1 MTYLDTIKN
10 QTFSMDLANQIGLKE
25 SILVQHINYWCKR
38 NTQQKKNYQDGY
50 YWMYNT
56 LDSFLNY
63 FKFMSKNTL
72 IRCLSKLCKEG
83 IIVKGNYN
91 KRKYD
96 RTNWYRI
103 NYDYFK
109 TSEYAQKTT
118 PKCDNRNNNF
128 NNCKKEKDYETE
140 INRLN
145 EEHKSMQEQIKN
157 LQQNQNSKHNKDF
170 KNNNHQDKNTN
181 KQTQPPSSSSY
192 TIKFKDYL
200 QDSPYL
206 NDFCKH
212 IFNENSERIKLGKNN
227 FSVKDL
233 QKKINILTPKD
244 VKEIENIIKNTANI
258 NNYEAYVAKIVFNTA
273 QKRKIKNLFTGTK
286 QKVTAEDVKK
296 YIKNVVYENS
306 INRWREKQ
314 KIIERDVEGYKD
326 IVKKLNELRTLKSK
340 MMFSEDDN
348 KKAKMAKIQ
357 EERADLLKKRD
368 QLLKK
373 FGFTANDLEIQY
385 SCMKCKDSG
394 VLPSGWRCSCVKEHQ
409 NAAQKYF
416 EKLRK

>member
-10 QTFSMDLANQIGLKE
+10 QTFSIDLANQIGLKE

-72 IRCLSKLCKEG
+72 IRCLNKLCKEG
-83 IIVKGNYN
+83 IVIKSNYN

-96 RTNWYRI
+96 KTNWYRI

-118 PKCDNRNNNF
+118 PKCDNRNNNS

-145 EEHKSMQEQIKN
+145 EELKSMQEQIKR
-157 LQQNQNSKHNKDF
+157 LQQQQNF
-170 KNNNHQDKNTN
+170 KNNNNNQKNNTN
-181 KQTQPPSSSSY
+181 KSFQTQTSSNTSY
-192 TIKFKDYL
+192 DIKFKDYL
-200 QDSPYL
+200 QQSPYL

-258 NNYEAYVAKIVFNTA
+258 NNYEAYLAKIVFNTA

-286 QKVTAEDVKK
+286 QKVTADDIKK

-326 IVKKLNELRTLKSK
+326 IVKKLNKLRALKSK

-373 FGFTANDLEIQY
+373 HGFTANDLEIQY
-385 SCMKCKDSG
+385 SCIKCKDSG

-416 EKLRK
+416 EKTRAI

>member
-10 QTFSMDLANQIGLKE
+10 QTFSIDLANQIGLKE
-25 SILVQHINYWCKR
+25 SILAQHINYWCKR
-38 NTQQKKNYQDGY
+38 NAQQKKNYRDGY

-72 IRCLSKLCKEG
+72 IRCLNKLCKEG
-83 IIVKGNYN
+83 IIIKSNYN

-118 PKCDNRNNNF
+118 PKCDNRNNNS
-128 NNCKKEKDYETE
+128 NNCKKEKNYETE

-145 EEHKSMQEQIKN
+145 EELKSMQEQIKR
-157 LQQNQNSKHNKDF
+157 LQQQQKQNF
-170 KNNNHQDKNTN
+170 KNNNNNQKNNTN
-181 KQTQPPSSSSY
+181 KSFQTQTSSNTSY
-192 TIKFKDYL
+192 DIKFKDYL
-200 QDSPYL
+200 QQSPYL
-206 NDFCKH
+206 NDFCNH

-326 IVKKLNELRTLKSK
+326 IVKKLNELRALKSK

-373 FGFTANDLEIQY
+373 HGFTANDLEIQY

>member
-10 QTFSMDLANQIGLKE
+10 QTFSIDLANQIGLKE

-38 NTQQKKNYQDGY
+38 NTQQKKNYRDGY

-72 IRCLSKLCKEG
+72 IRCLNKLCKEG
-83 IIVKGNYN
+83 IIIKSNYN

-96 RTNWYRI
+96 KTNWYRI

-109 TSEYAQKTT
+109 TSKYAQKTT
-118 PKCDNRNNNF
+118 PKCDNRNNNS

-140 INRLN
+140 INKLN
-145 EEHKSMQEQIKN
+145 EELKSMQEQIKR
-157 LQQNQNSKHNKDF
+157 LQQQQNF
-170 KNNNHQDKNTN
+170 KNNNNNNKNNTS
-181 KQTQPPSSSSY
+181 KSFQTQTSSNTSY
-192 TIKFKDYL
+192 DIKFKDYL
-200 QDSPYL
+200 QQSPYL
-206 NDFCKH
+206 NDFCNH

-233 QKKINILTPKD
+233 QKKINILTLKD

-326 IVKKLNELRTLKSK
+326 IVKKLNELRALESK

-373 FGFTANDLEIQY
+373 SGFTANDLEIQY
-385 SCMKCKDSG
+385 SCIKCKDSG
-394 VLPSGWRCSCVKEHQ
+394 VLPSGWRCSCVKKHQ

>member
-1 MTYLDTIKN
+1 MTYLDAIKN
-10 QTFSMDLANQIGLKE
+10 QTFNIDIANQIGLKE

-38 NTQQKKNYQDGY
+38 NTQQKKNYRDGY

-72 IRCLSKLCKEG
+72 IRCLNKLCKEG
-83 IIVKGNYN
+83 IIIKSNYN

-109 TSEYAQKTT
+109 TSKCVQKTT
-118 PKCDNRNNNF
+118 PKCDNRN

-145 EEHKSMQEQIKN
+145 EELRSMQEQIKR
-157 LQQNQNSKHNKDF
+157 LQQQQNF
-170 KNNNHQDKNTN
+170 KNNNNHRKNNTN
-181 KQTQPPSSSSY
+181 KSFQTQISSNTSY
-192 TIKFKDYL
+192 NIKFKDYL
-200 QDSPYL
+200 QQSPYL
-206 NDFCKH
+206 NDFCNH

-273 QKRKIKNLFTGTK
+273 QKRKIKNLFTNK
-286 QKVTAEDVKK
+286 QSQITAEDVKK

-314 KIIERDVEGYKD
+314 KIIERDVDGYKE
-326 IVKKLNELRTLKSK
+326 IVKKRNKLREFESRL
-340 MMFSEDDN
+340 MFSEDKN
-348 KKAKMAKIQ
+348 KKDRIKNIQ
-357 EERADLLKKRD
+357 DEKAGLIKKRDELLKKH
-368 QLLKK
+368 
-373 FGFTANDLEIQY
+373 GFTADDLEIEY
-385 SCMKCKDSG
+385 ACSKCKDSG
-394 VLPSGWRCSCVKEHQ
+394 VLPNGWRCSCVDKHK

>member
-10 QTFSMDLANQIGLKE
+10 QTFSIDLANQIGLKE
-25 SILVQHINYWCKR
+25 SILVQHVNYWCKR
-38 NTQQKKNYQDGY
+38 NTQQKKNYRDGY

-72 IRCLSKLCKEG
+72 IRSLNKLCKEG
-83 IIVKGNYN
+83 IIIKSNYN

-118 PKCDNRNNNF
+118 PKCDNRNNNS

-145 EEHKSMQEQIKN
+145 EELKSMQEQIKR
-157 LQQNQNSKHNKDF
+157 LQQQQNF
-170 KNNNHQDKNTN
+170 KNNNNNQKNNTN
-181 KQTQPPSSSSY
+181 KSFQTQTSSNTSY
-192 TIKFKDYL
+192 DIKFKDCL
-200 QDSPYL
+200 QQSPYL
-206 NDFCKH
+206 NDFCNH
-212 IFNENSERIKLGKNN
+212 IFNENSERIKLGRNN

-373 FGFTANDLEIQY
+373 HGFTADDLEIQY